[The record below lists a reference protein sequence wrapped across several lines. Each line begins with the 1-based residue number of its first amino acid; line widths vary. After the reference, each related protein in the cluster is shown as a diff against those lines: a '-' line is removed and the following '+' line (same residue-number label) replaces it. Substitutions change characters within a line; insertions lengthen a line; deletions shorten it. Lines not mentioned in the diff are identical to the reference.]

1 MTVQEH
7 LVENV
12 ANYVQSKGWSYFPD
26 YIIAEDVTD
35 EMRTI
40 PCADLVNDEILAWL
54 ITLARYYEYNKAM
67 FED

>member
-1 MTVQEH
+1 MSIQEH

-12 ANYVQSKGWSYFPD
+12 ASYVENKGWSYFPD
-26 YIIAEDVTD
+26 YITSEDVTD

-40 PCADLVNDEILAWL
+40 PCADLVNDETLAWL

-67 FED
+67 FDF